1 MTERRGKVLVD
12 GKEVLAWPE
21 DGEQPQPQPEEEGED
36 EEGKEGEDE
45 MGEERPASSSSS
57 AALSRLGS
65 RQGPPSKGPTNL
77 NKEKELRPKT
87 GSVKVGSG
95 ATARVVRL
103 TDISQDPRP
112 LRRRRRLPSNRA
124 LLPYDPFTAT
134 DEEWEVYSFVFF
146 FFFFFFFFF
155 SLFFF
160 FFFFFFYFFFFFS
173 FFLVFFFFFHLLEF
187 FFFDFFFLFFI

>member
-1 MTERRGKVLVD
+1 MVPRRLT
-12 GKEVLAWPE
+12 AIAA
-21 DGEQPQPQPEEEGED
+21 
-36 EEGKEGEDE
+36 
-45 MGEERPASSSSS
+45 RNFAS

-134 DEEWEVYSFVFF
+134 DEEWEAYARGRGGCAERFPHEASFSVL
-146 FFFFFFFFF
+146 
-155 SLFFF
+155 SYQVLSQERTAGIT
-160 FFFFFFYFFFFFS
+160 YVRDNILNWS
-173 FFLVFFFFFHLLEF
+173 TRRWRLLEEVVSYAA
-187 FFFDFFFLFFI
+187 DFVCLQDVDNYREFWQPKLNEVGE